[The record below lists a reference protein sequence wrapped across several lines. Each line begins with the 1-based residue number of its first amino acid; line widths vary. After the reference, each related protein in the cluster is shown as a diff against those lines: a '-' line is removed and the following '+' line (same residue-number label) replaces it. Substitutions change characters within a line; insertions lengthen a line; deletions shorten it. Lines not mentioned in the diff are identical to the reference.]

1 MKKTIALML
10 ALLMLCT
17 ASVALAEEDGKL
29 EPLFATVGDALAAAG
44 ENPIA
49 GGEEGYYAVITE
61 QDAEHLGAPQRQDQ
75 APGTP

>member
-29 EPLFATVGDALAAAG
+29 EPLFATVSRMGS
-44 ENPIA
+44 
-49 GGEEGYYAVITE
+49 TT
-61 QDAEHLGAPQRQDQ
+61 APWPSWTTR
-75 APGTP
+75 PRRWSRPSWKRT